1 MPTQRIDVMH
11 PADMSPTD
19 LQSWN
24 ALRART
30 APVANPFMSPEFC
43 QAVGRVRPG
52 ARVAVVREDGEAAG
66 FFSYERGRWGRGR
79 AIGLGVSD
87 CQGAVLHPDVRVDP
101 HQLLRASSLSVWEFN
116 HLESGQ
122 DLFLPFATGR
132 FASPVIDLG
141 SGYAHYENLLRT
153 RSRKFLKSALA
164 QNRRLGR
171 RVGPLRFV
179 FDERDPGALQTLMAW
194 KSAQYRRT
202 GRRDRFT
209 QEWISQLVRILADT
223 ATPGCSGLLSVLY
236 AGDRLVAAHF
246 GLRSRT
252 VLSYWF
258 PAYDRGFAQFS
269 PGLVLHLRM
278 IEAAAAAG
286 IELLDLGRGD
296 AAYKDSL
303 KTRELTVHEGAL
315 LRRSP
320 GAVLHWFS
328 REPARAARRFVRE
341 QPQLKT
347 AAVHT
352 LKAVG
357 KVRDRRP

>member
-19 LQSWN
+19 LQLWSS
-24 ALRART
+24 LRART

-43 QAVGRVRPG
+43 QTVGRVRPG
-52 ARVAVVREDGEAAG
+52 ARVAVVRQDGEPAG
-66 FFSYERGRWGRGR
+66 FFPFERDRWGRGR

-101 HQLLRASSLSVWEFN
+101 HQLLRASSLTVWEFN

-132 FASPVIDLG
+132 FASPVIDLSG
-141 SGYAHYENLLRT
+141 GYAHYENLLRT
-153 RSRKFLKSALA
+153 RSRKFLKSTLA
-164 QNRRLGR
+164 QDRRLGR

-179 FDERDPGALQTLMAW
+179 FDERNPAALRTLVAW

-202 GRRDRFT
+202 GRRDRFA
-209 QEWISQLVRILADT
+209 QNWINNLVGILADT
-223 ATPGCSGLLSVLY
+223 DTPDCSGLLSVLY
-236 AGDRLVAAHF
+236 AGERPVAAHF

-258 PAYDRGFAQFS
+258 PAYDRDFAQFS
-269 PGLVLHLRM
+269 PGLVFHLRM

-286 IELLDLGRGD
+286 IEMLDLGRGD
-296 AAYKDSL
+296 AAYKHSL
-303 KTRELTVHEGAL
+303 KTRELTVHEGTL

-320 GAVLHWFS
+320 GAALHWFS
-328 REPARAARRFVRE
+328 REPARAVRRFVRE
-341 QPQLKT
+341 RPQLKT
-347 AAVHT
+347 TAVHILET
-352 LKAVG
+352 VG
-357 KVRDRRP
+357 KMRDRRP